1 MLGLLRSLF
10 IYYAVPLRHQ
20 RLKAI
25 YRPFREAGELMFDVG
40 AHVGNRSRAWIALGG
55 TVVALE
61 PQENCL
67 RFLRRLYRGSHNM
80 EIVPAAVGDSP
91 GIVDLY
97 VSSTHPTM
105 TTTTESWIADLES
118 SGMSR
123 GVRWERRT
131 TVPVTT
137 LDRLI
142 AQFGLPAFVK
152 IDVEGAEQL
161 VLAGLSEPIPA
172 VSFEYLP
179 TQTERALACVD
190 RLERLGSYRFNYCV
204 GERHRF
210 VLPQWVAAES
220 IVGLLRNL
228 SPGSRSGDIYAR
240 LATPVSR

>member
-1 MLGLLRSLF
+1 
-10 IYYAVPLRHQ
+10 
-20 RLKAI
+20 
-25 YRPFREAGELMFDVG
+25 MFDVG

-61 PQENCL
+61 PQEDCL
-67 RFLRRLYRGSHNM
+67 AFLRRLYRGSPNM

-97 VSSTHPTM
+97 VSSNHPTM
-105 TTTTESWIADLES
+105 TTTRESWIADLES
-118 SGMSR
+118 SGVSR
-123 GVRWERRT
+123 GVRWDQRT

-161 VLAGLSEPIPA
+161 VLAGLSEPIPV
-172 VSFEYLP
+172 VSFEYFP
-179 TQTERALACVD
+179 TQIDRALECVE
-190 RLERLGSYRFNYCV
+190 RLTGLGSYRFNYCV

-210 VLPQWVAAES
+210 VLPEWVAAEP
-220 IVGLLRNL
+220 IADALRKL
-228 SPGSRSGDIYAR
+228 SPGSRSGDVYAR
-240 LATPVSR
+240 LTTPVSR